1 MKARRPQTRASR
13 APRKP
18 RDKSRTHE
26 RILDSAA
33 RLFRTKGVAQTSVAD
48 VMEGAGLTVGGFYA
62 HFESKDAL
70 VEATLRRAMEEL
82 RPVLLRE
89 LDRASEWRRLE
100 VVLQRYLSRDH
111 RDNPPGGCPLPA
123 MVAELSATGDAG
135 RIDRASGAGEE
146 REREGRRNAD
156 RARKILAEEFEQNV
170 RLIAGSDAP
179 EARARM
185 LGLLALMV
193 GGVALSRALK
203 GTPLSD
209 ELLKACRDTGRAAMR
224 GSGLRPE
231 GETLFF

>member
-1 MKARRPQTRASR
+1 MKTRRQTRSSSR
-13 APRKP
+13 RAP

-33 RLFRTKGVAQTSVAD
+33 KLFRTKGVAQTSVAD

-135 RIDRASGAGEE
+135 RDV
-146 REREGRRNAD
+146 
-156 RARKILAEEFEQNV
+156 LAEEFEQNV

-224 GSGLRPE
+224 GTGLRPE
-231 GETLFF
+231 GDIGTLFF

>member
-1 MKARRPQTRASR
+1 MKARRQTRSSARR
-13 APRKP
+13 AP

-26 RILDSAA
+26 RILASAA
-33 RLFRTKGVAQTSVAD
+33 KLFRTKGVAQTSVAD

-70 VEATLRRAMEEL
+70 VEATLRRTMEEL
-82 RPVLLRE
+82 RPILLRE

-123 MVAELSATGDAG
+123 MVAELSATGDA
-135 RIDRASGAGEE
+135 
-146 REREGRRNAD
+146 D
-156 RARKILAEEFEQNV
+156 RARNVLAEEFEQNV
-170 RLIAGSDAP
+170 RLIAGSEAP

-224 GSGLRPE
+224 GTGLRPE
-231 GETLFF
+231 GEWNG

>member
-1 MKARRPQTRASR
+1 MKRAARKSRPA
-13 APRKP
+13 A
-18 RDKSRTHE
+18 RDKTRTHE
-26 RILDSAA
+26 RILASASK
-33 RLFRTKGVAQTSVAD
+33 LFRTKGVAQTSVAD
-48 VMEGAGLTVGGFYA
+48 VMEGADLTVGGFYA

-70 VEATLRRAMEEL
+70 VEATLRRSMEDL
-82 RPVLLRE
+82 RPILLRE

-111 RDNPPGGCPLPA
+111 RDNPAGGCAMPA

-135 RIDRASGAGEE
+135 RGV
-146 REREGRRNAD
+146 
-156 RARKILAEEFEQNV
+156 LAEEFEQNV
-170 RLIAGSDAP
+170 RLIAGSTSP

-224 GSGLRPE
+224 GTGLRPD
-231 GETLFF
+231 GDWTG

>member
-1 MKARRPQTRASR
+1 MRPRTARRPRPRAK
-13 APRKP
+13 AK
-18 RDKSRTHE
+18 THE
-26 RILDSAA
+26 KILASAA
-33 RLFRTKGVAQTSVAD
+33 KLFRTKGVAQTSVSD

-70 VEATLRRAMEEL
+70 VEETLRRAMTEL
-82 RPVLLRE
+82 RPILLRE
-89 LDRASEWRRLE
+89 LERASDWRRLE

-123 MVAELSATGDAG
+123 MVAEMSAAGDAG
-135 RIDRASGAGEE
+135 REA
-146 REREGRRNAD
+146 
-156 RARKILAEEFEQNV
+156 LAEEFEQNV
-170 RLIAGSDAP
+170 RLIAGSSAP
-179 EARARM
+179 EARQRM

-224 GSGLRPE
+224 GTGLRPD
-231 GETLFF
+231 GEWNG

>member
-1 MKARRPQTRASR
+1 MKRA
-13 APRKP
+13 ARKP
-18 RDKSRTHE
+18 RPAARDKTRTHE
-26 RILDSAA
+26 RILASASK
-33 RLFRTKGVAQTSVAD
+33 LFRTKGVAQTSVAD
-48 VMEGAGLTVGGFYA
+48 VMEGADLTVGGFYA

-70 VEATLRRAMEEL
+70 VEATLRRSMEDL
-82 RPVLLRE
+82 RPILLRE

-111 RDNPPGGCPLPA
+111 RDNPAGGCAMPA

-135 RIDRASGAGEE
+135 RGV
-146 REREGRRNAD
+146 
-156 RARKILAEEFEQNV
+156 LAEEFEQNV
-170 RLIAGSDAP
+170 RLIAGSTSP

-224 GSGLRPE
+224 GTGLRPD
-231 GETLFF
+231 GDWTG